1 MTRKMKIESSRENVN
16 VNIES
21 IKNSNF
27 KIIAGIL
34 IKFVSQILVKYRN
47 FPNSISLI
55 IFSLIIGGVN
65 AADDR
70 RRYRSRYFLV

>member
-1 MTRKMKIESSRENVN
+1 MMQIKSNTGNVN
-16 VNIES
+16 VNTELN
-21 IKNSNF
+21 KNSNF
-27 KIIAGIL
+27 KIITGIL